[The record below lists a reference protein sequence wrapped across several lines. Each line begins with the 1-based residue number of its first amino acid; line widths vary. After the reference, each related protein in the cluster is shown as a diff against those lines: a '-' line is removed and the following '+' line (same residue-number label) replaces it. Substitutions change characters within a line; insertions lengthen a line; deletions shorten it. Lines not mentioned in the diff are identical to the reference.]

1 MLTDSGLFRKQKLMW
16 DAGEVH
22 RKKNGITVV
31 PKHTVGIYSLSE
43 LNRKKSHDNVTGI
56 VKKVDCMEINDPDEE
71 FEENNI
77 TQGDKLNEIKAQRS
91 KAKPLGASQ

>member
-1 MLTDSGLFRKQKLMW
+1 MW
-16 DAGEVH
+16 EAGEVY
-22 RKKNGITVV
+22 RKKNGVTGIS
-31 PKHTVGIYSLSE
+31 KHTVGIYSLSE

-56 VKKVDCMEINDPDEE
+56 VKKVDCMEINDPEEE

-91 KAKPLGASQ
+91 KAKTLGTSQ